1 MAAPVTGIR
10 HEPEAAGAARRAR
23 VETERECGQQRD
35 LVPTGIRG
43 RAAVRVA
50 SGRRGYARPMRLP
63 ILALCSCVVM
73 SPGLATTTA
82 IADPLL
88 RDRLLADS
96 PGLAPE
102 VLDLALGARDCAA
115 DSGRAPAAARL
126 AVIDYSRPSTE
137 PRLWL
142 LDVEAGRVLRVEH
155 VAHGRGSGENHATRF
170 SNVEGSFQTSLGLY
184 VAAETYHGGNGY
196 SLRLDGLDPG
206 FNDRAR
212 ERLIVIHGA
221 PYVDPGLA
229 ARQGRLGRS
238 YGCPAVRPEVAREV
252 IDQLKDGQMVFA
264 YYPDPEWLASSP
276 NLACSTSLADTHGRG
291 DGRGDGR
298 DGAAAAS
305 AP

>member
-1 MAAPVTGIR
+1 
-10 HEPEAAGAARRAR
+10 
-23 VETERECGQQRD
+23 
-35 LVPTGIRG
+35 
-43 RAAVRVA
+43 
-50 SGRRGYARPMRLP
+50 MRLP
-63 ILALCSCVVM
+63 IFALCCCIAALF
-73 SPGLATTTA
+73 GLAATA
-82 IADPLL
+82 ANADPLL

-142 LDVEAGRVLRVEH
+142 LDVEAGRVLKVEH

-221 PYVDPGLA
+221 PYVDPDLA

-238 YGCPAVRPEVAREV
+238 FGCPALRPEVAREV

-264 YYPDPEWLASSP
+264 YYPDPDWLASSP
-276 NLACSTSLADTHGRG
+276 NLSCGTRLADVRARG
-291 DGRGDGR
+291 AGGSGSAV
-298 DGAAAAS
+298 AAP